1 VQEEGQTRLD
11 CKKEIEDSEV
21 PDSMGIR
28 RAKPETSKGQKEVN
42 YTPGLTEWLV
52 QHSPFG

>member
-1 VQEEGQTRLD
+1 VQAEGQTRLD
-11 CKKEIEDSEV
+11 CRKENENSEV
-21 PDSMGIR
+21 PDSMVIR

-42 YTPGLTEWLV
+42 YTPGLTERLV